1 MSVTVN
7 HSVTANLPHAATLAD
22 LKEFVAAAESAGMP
36 SSARLAVEKHVSTD
50 QRDPEYTTITVRQ
63 R

>member
-7 HSVTANLPHAATLAD
+7 HSVTANLPHSATLAD
-22 LKEFVAAAESAGMP
+22 LKGFVAAAEAAGLT
-36 SSARLAVEKHVSTD
+36 SSARLSIDKYNGD
-50 QRDPEYTTITVRQ
+50 QRDPGYTTITVRQ

>member
-7 HSVTANLPHAATLAD
+7 HSVTANLPSGATLAD
-22 LKEFVAAAESAGMP
+22 LKEIVAAAEGAGLTTSAKVTVQHYAG
-36 SSARLAVEKHVSTD
+36 D
-50 QRDPEYTTITVRQ
+50 QRDPSYTTITVRQ